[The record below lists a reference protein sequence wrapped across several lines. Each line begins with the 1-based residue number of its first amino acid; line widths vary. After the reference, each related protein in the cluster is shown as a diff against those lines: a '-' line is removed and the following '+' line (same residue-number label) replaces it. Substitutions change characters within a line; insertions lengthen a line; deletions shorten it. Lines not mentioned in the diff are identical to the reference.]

1 MLRSSMAKHSL
12 QGCCSQP
19 NHASWGSSLCL
30 QLLWAQEPQTHF
42 SVSAQRIKQ
51 KEMHLSQEVPP
62 HFSAPYRKILVP
74 GTVLYRCP
82 VTLLRGNSTSNWEG
96 IPELKKRVES
106 AWTRWDLCRPTL
118 SPAKE
123 ASVRSD
129 REGQAFGC
137 RAGGLHSLAGGR
149 GTRPSGSH
157 QGWYQCRPAWRPEE
171 RSDAT

>member
-19 NHASWGSSLCL
+19 NHASWDSSLCL

-62 HFSAPYRKILVP
+62 RFSAPYRKILVP

-82 VTLLRGNSTSNWEG
+82 VTLLRGNSTSDWEG
-96 IPELKKRVES
+96 IRVKEES
-106 AWTRWDLCRPTL
+106 GVSMNEVRPVQAHTL
-118 SPAKE
+118 TSQGSFCGKWWGRAGVQMQGRGLAQPG
-123 ASVRSD
+123 R
-129 REGQAFGC
+129 REG
-137 RAGGLHSLAGGR
+137 H
-149 GTRPSGSH
+149 
-157 QGWYQCRPAWRPEE
+157 PAQWQPPGVVPM
-171 RSDAT
+171 